1 MKKKSILQRLQTY
14 LNQIFNKLYQ
24 MFLVTS
30 KVLIIY
36 QILWDFE
43 SHHIILIYILGSES
57 YTVNFDNLHPLTLQG
72 FICPMQNKD
81 YLRCCRWLLNPKLS
95 FIYQQRIIYIIT
107 CSDFLIQICTPTY
120 HMKQIYL

>member
-1 MKKKSILQRLQTY
+1 
-14 LNQIFNKLYQ
+14 

-57 YTVNFDNLHPLTLQG
+57 YIVNFDNLHPLTLQG

-120 HMKQIYL
+120 RMKQIYL